1 MKKNKLVLIDDHP
14 DTIELLKYNLSSEG
28 YDIKAFYNAVDA
40 LKYITVENTDLVIT
54 DWMLPEMDGLDFC
67 RNLKQH
73 PTTQEIPVVMLTCKS
88 DEIDAVTALEVG
100 AEEFISKPV
109 RMREMLTR
117 IKKILKRKVVE
128 LTALSGKDVRESII
142 RGRLKLDLAS
152 YAVYLEDEP
161 LELTIVEFRL
171 LELLAKQPGKV
182 FSRNQIMERVSGM
195 DYFAAERSV
204 DVQVA
209 GLRKKLG
216 AYKDGI
222 ETIRSVGYRLN
233 EKAL

>member
-109 RMREMLTR
+109 RMREMLTQDQ
-117 IKKILKRKVVE
+117 
-128 LTALSGKDVRESII
+128 KDPE
-142 RGRLKLDLAS
+142 A
-152 YAVYLEDEP
+152 
-161 LELTIVEFRL
+161 
-171 LELLAKQPGKV
+171 
-182 FSRNQIMERVSGM
+182 
-195 DYFAAERSV
+195 
-204 DVQVA
+204 
-209 GLRKKLG
+209 
-216 AYKDGI
+216 
-222 ETIRSVGYRLN
+222 
-233 EKAL
+233 